1 MSGLD
6 KAKNVSSEPVI
17 APTLQSEDLYAQNV
31 TARNLV
37 VEDSVTFPGGT
48 LYTQTEVTALIAL
61 NTPIG
66 LVSQYIGATA
76 PAGYLICDGSSI
88 SRTTYSALW
97 DVLRNGTSSSPYGNG
112 DGTSTFNLPNL
123 KGKVPVGVDTT
134 QTEFDARGE
143 TGGSKISTAP
153 HNHSVTHN
161 HAAFDATSGGQNA
174 DHSHP
179 FDLNIVHSD
188 GTPVT
193 AEILNVG
200 IYYGGGVSRYQDGTA
215 GQYGG
220 QVHGHTTSIDVPSNT
235 VTSDESS
242 ASATSGNL
250 QPYITVNYIIKA
262 L

>member
-6 KAKNVSSEPVI
+6 KVKSVSSEPVI
-17 APTLQSEDLYAQNV
+17 APTFQSEDFYAQNV

-66 LVSQYIGATA
+66 IVSQYIGATA

-97 DVLRNGTSSSPYGNG
+97 DVLRNGTSSSPYGDG

-153 HNHSVTHN
+153 HDHSVTHD
-161 HAAFDATSGGQNA
+161 HAAFDATSGGVSAN
-174 DHSHP
+174 HSHG

-215 GQYGG
+215 AQSAD
-220 QVHGHTTSIDVPSNT
+220 HGHTTTINVPSNT
-235 VTSDESS
+235 VTSGASS
-242 ASATSGNL
+242 ASAVSGNL